1 MKRQFYFFGFAYM
14 LKCID
19 FAFELY
25 YWSHN
30 DWFTVTLLDTFVMIF
45 TDVIPITYVAC
56 VHN

>member
-14 LKCID
+14 LKTID
-19 FAFELY
+19 FALELY
-25 YWSHN
+25 YWNNS
-30 DWFTVTLLDTFVMIF
+30 DWFTVTLLDAVVMIF